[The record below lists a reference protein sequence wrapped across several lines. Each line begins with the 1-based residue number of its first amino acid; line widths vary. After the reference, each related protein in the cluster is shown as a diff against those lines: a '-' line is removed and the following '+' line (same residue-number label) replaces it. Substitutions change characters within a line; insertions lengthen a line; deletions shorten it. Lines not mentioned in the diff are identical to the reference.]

1 MHKIKNN
8 PTNKDDAV
16 NKKYVDDNIINKLDN
31 TIILNNAD
39 EVNSFNKGYQSFIVE
54 PSVAD
59 EIGLPNSPSSTWFC
73 IHYSHSK
80 GFEFPSQIAFEY
92 AGLERIMYRTCG
104 NGVWHNWRKVCTTS
118 VADVVNSV
126 TDVSTLGIAEIT
138 DGLII
143 VNIKNGWCQVLI
155 QGLVINS
162 TFSNI
167 INIPVASLPKPVYQY
182 NWVAMFDYNSSNSS
196 SGSSTNITFVKPTD
210 DSRLMVDFV
219 TAKTGNYFTTFSYPV
234 SES

>member
-8 PTNKDDAV
+8 PISEDDAV
-16 NKKYVDDNIINKLDN
+16 NKKYVDDNKVDN

-39 EVNSFNKGYQSFIVE
+39 EVNSFNKGYQSFMVE

-118 VADVVNSV
+118 VADVPETVIN
-126 TDVSTLGIAEIT
+126 VSTLSSDEAKEGEIIYIVKNGICHMTIT
-138 DGLII
+138 NLK
-143 VNIKNGWCQVLI
+143 IKNTDQILKMFPDNTIPKCAIRERWYVLTDTTDATNNI
-155 QGLVINS
+155 LVSIRQDGS
-162 TFSNI
+162 MGHYKLGNI
-167 INIPVASLPKPVYQY
+167 DKVY
-182 NWVAMFDYNSSNSS
+182 
-196 SGSSTNITFVKPTD
+196 SGS
-210 DSRLMVDFV
+210 
-219 TAKTGNYFTTFSYPV
+219 FSYPV
-234 SES
+234 AES

>member
-80 GFEFPSQIAFEY
+80 GFEFPSQVAFEY

-104 NGVWHNWRKVCTTS
+104 NGVWHNWRKVGTTS
-118 VADVVNSV
+118 VADVSKTDITFIDSNVSKDGSYEICQYCVLNGICYV
-126 TDVSTLGIAEIT
+126 TLN
-138 DGLII
+138 GL
-143 VNIKNGWCQVLI
+143 
-155 QGLVINS
+155 
-162 TFSNI
+162 TF
-167 INIPVASLPKPVYQY
+167 
-182 NWVAMFDYNSSNSS
+182 NSSYVSQTPFANLPRPVFRQDFALTNSYGDIS
-196 SGSSTNITFVKPTD
+196 LGKLFLEPNGTIHLYT
-210 DSRLMVDFV
+210 MVTPVPDAGFIS
-219 TAKTGNYFTTFSYPV
+219 FSYPV
-234 SES
+234 AES

>member
-39 EVNSFNKGYQSFIVE
+39 EVNSFNKGYQSFMVE

-118 VADVVNSV
+118 VADVPKTNIAPADETTFIDFKGNGNCNYCVRNGVCYV
-126 TDVSTLGIAEIT
+126 TLWDVKIAT
-138 DGLII
+138 TGT
-143 VNIKNGWCQVLI
+143 VRTGV
-155 QGLVINS
+155 
-162 TFSNI
+162 F
-167 INIPVASLPKPVYQY
+167 LPKCAGVR
-182 NWVAMFDYNSSNSS
+182 V
-196 SGSSTNITFVKPTD
+196 GSF
-210 DSRLMVDFV
+210 M
-219 TAKTGNYFTTFSYPV
+219 TGNGDATPHAYVYILSDTGELFFDVKDANTTLYGPFSYPV
-234 SES
+234 AEN

>member
-39 EVNSFNKGYQSFIVE
+39 EVNSFNKGYQSFMVE

-118 VADVVNSV
+118 VADVPKTNIAPVDEEKFIDFKGNSLTNYCVNNGICYVSIWGVKVSV
-126 TDVSTLGIAEIT
+126 TGRTVTG
-138 DGLII
+138 
-143 VNIKNGWCQVLI
+143 
-155 QGLVINS
+155 VI
-162 TFSNI
+162 
-167 INIPVASLPKPVYQY
+167 LPKP
-182 NWVAMFDYNSSNSS
+182 
-196 SGSSTNITFVKPTD
+196 
-210 DSRLMVDFV
+210 
-219 TAKTGNYFTTFSYPV
+219 KTGFFGGACLIGGGDADTHAYAHIIPETGELKINVKDANTALYGSFSYPV
-234 SES
+234 AES

>member
-39 EVNSFNKGYQSFIVE
+39 EVNSFNKGYQSFMVE

-92 AGLERIMYRTCG
+92 AGSERIMYRTCG

-118 VADVVNSV
+118 VEDVPSTPIISENADIIMNSNCV
-126 TDVSTLGIAEIT
+126 YE
-138 DGLII
+138 
-143 VNIKNGWCQVLI
+143 
-155 QGLVINS
+155 VINGMCYV
-162 TFSNI
+162 TMWGFHVNTVGQHV
-167 INIPVASLPKPVYQY
+167 INNSLPKPKVTSQGACSY
-182 NWVAMFDYNSSNSS
+182 
-196 SGSSTNITFVKPTD
+196 GSEGCVGGFIFIFPDGNNGKLYVETN
-210 DSRLMVDFV
+210 V
-219 TAKTGNYFTTFSYPV
+219 TGESLYGAFSYPV